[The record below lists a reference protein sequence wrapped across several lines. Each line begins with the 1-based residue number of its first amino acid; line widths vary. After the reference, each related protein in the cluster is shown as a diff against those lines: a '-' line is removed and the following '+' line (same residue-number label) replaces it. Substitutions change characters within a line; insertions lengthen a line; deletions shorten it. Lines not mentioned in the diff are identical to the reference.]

1 MIKGIRVTLAQS
13 VRRGQGAI
21 LALKGQEANK
31 VFKDPKVTKGT
42 LARKALLERMV
53 RALQCS
59 AYMPILQLC
68 NLTIQPAR
76 RAMHG
81 P

>member
-31 VFKDPKVTKGT
+31 VFKDPKGT